1 MLYVYNNKQYSNCY
15 IYIQT
20 WTDDLCNA
28 DTDADGKTNGEE
40 LGDPDCTWTEGMQR
54 FAGVKLS

>member
-1 MLYVYNNKQYSNCY
+1 MLYVYNNKQYSNSY

-40 LGDPDCTWTEGMQR
+40 LGDPDCTWTEGM
-54 FAGVKLS
+54 